1 MVFLSLSTFSF
12 SLLFA
17 CQHGWNFTFY
27 LLYIL
32 PLLAIVTVVTAR
44 YQASRYYYYIL
55 STITNLCPGVADPGG
70 AGAQRGGG
78 GALPGGARQH
88 QDRDGVLQ
96 PGQGDPEVRPAAVIS
111 LELPKKLCGV

>member
-1 MVFLSLSTFSF
+1 MGMVFLSLSTFSF

-44 YQASRYYYYIL
+44 YQASRYYYYLL
-55 STITNLCPGVADPGG
+55 SSANVQVSQTRAELEHSAG
-70 AGAQRGGG
+70 AGAHCQEVLGNIRTVT
-78 GALPGGARQH
+78 ACCS
-88 QDRDGVLQ
+88 QDRETQ
-96 PGQGDPEVRPAAVIS
+96 R
-111 LELPKKLCGV
+111 